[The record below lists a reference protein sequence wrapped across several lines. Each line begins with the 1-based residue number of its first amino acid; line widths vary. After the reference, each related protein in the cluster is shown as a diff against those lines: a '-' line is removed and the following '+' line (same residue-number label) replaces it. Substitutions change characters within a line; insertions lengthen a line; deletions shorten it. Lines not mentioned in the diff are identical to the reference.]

1 MIFDYIDIIDRIIVQ
16 TINSCNNPFLD
27 ELMWIVSVKYTW
39 IPFYILLIFF
49 YYKKTNLKKS
59 LLFLFFV
66 LISVG
71 FADQISVNFFKE
83 FFQRLRPSHNTLLK
97 EQLHL
102 HVFANGDLY
111 RGGSYGFV
119 SSHAANFFAVLTF
132 AYLVMKKYY
141 SNLFIP
147 FLILGS
153 IVGYSRIYLGVHY
166 LTDVIA
172 GAILG
177 VFIAVL
183 FYRFLFIFIV
193 NKIK

>member
-1 MIFDYIDIIDRIIVQ
+1 MIFDYIDIIDRVIVQ
-16 TINSCNNPFLD
+16 TINSCNSPFLD
-27 ELMWIVSVKYTW
+27 QFMWIVSVKYTW
-39 IPFYILLIFF
+39 IPLYILLILF

-97 EQLHL
+97 DQLHL
-102 HVFANGDLY
+102 HIFANGDLY

-119 SSHAANFFAVLTF
+119 SSHAANFSAVLTF

-147 FLILGS
+147 FLTLGLL
-153 IVGYSRIYLGVHY
+153 VGYSRIYLGVHY
-166 LTDVIA
+166 LTDIIV

-177 VFIAVL
+177 IFIAAL